1 VINWY
6 SPLIYYFNLIWDNW
20 HIDCK
25 PNTKPEDLFIEIER
39 STHYKP
45 KKIIN
50 LIGTLVLVDSI
61 GFQGLRNLL
70 STMSNRTWQRTK
82 SEIMDLELENTSNYR
97 LFQNLYSKLDRFESI
112 KVSDLQL
119 ED

>member
-1 VINWY
+1 
-6 SPLIYYFNLIWDNW
+6 LIWDKW
-20 HIDCK
+20 HIDCL
-25 PNTKPEDLFIEIER
+25 PDTKPEDLYMEIEQ
-39 STHYKP
+39 SKHYKP

-97 LFQNLYSKLDRFESI
+97 LFQNLYRDLDKFESLNKSEI
-112 KVSDLQL
+112 IHN
-119 ED
+119 